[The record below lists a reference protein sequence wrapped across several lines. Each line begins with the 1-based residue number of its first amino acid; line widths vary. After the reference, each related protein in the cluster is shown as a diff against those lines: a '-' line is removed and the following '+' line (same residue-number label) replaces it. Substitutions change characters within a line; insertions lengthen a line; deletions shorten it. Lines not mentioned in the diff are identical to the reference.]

1 VVRLGAALT
10 ADVGPALVAADPDF
24 DLLGEPSAA
33 GATNGDRPP
42 GRRSRELHQREI
54 VCNPLPGTAIEGQRI
69 ATLLGVVPW
78 LQGEVLERALKAHAS
93 PWILHLATHGCF
105 LSDQD
110 IQPQAT
116 AGVGQLRG
124 PGMENPMLRSF
135 LPTSGFN
142 TWQKQG
148 HLPEEAEDGMLTAE
162 DVTGMNLHGTA
173 LVVLSAC
180 DTGMGALKPGEGVY
194 GLRRA
199 FVLAGAQTLVMSLWK
214 VSDLATAVLMERFY
228 THLMDRDQAVGRDE
242 ALRLAQ
248 EDLRQVTVGELRAN
262 WPLEELIARLT
273 GEDAERQ
280 FAMRAW
286 LRDRPDAERPF
297 DHPYFWGAF
306 ICQGQTAP
314 LSPAAGFSTLNSRQ
328 L

>member
-1 VVRLGAALT
+1 
-10 ADVGPALVAADPDF
+10 
-24 DLLGEPSAA
+24 
-33 GATNGDRPP
+33 
-42 GRRSRELHQREI
+42 
-54 VCNPLPGTAIEGQRI
+54 
-69 ATLLGVVPW
+69 
-78 LQGEVLERALKAHAS
+78 
-93 PWILHLATHGCF
+93 
-105 LSDQD
+105 
-110 IQPQAT
+110 
-116 AGVGQLRG
+116 
-124 PGMENPMLRSF
+124 
-135 LPTSGFN
+135 
-142 TWQKQG
+142 
-148 HLPEEAEDGMLTAE
+148 
-162 DVTGMNLHGTA
+162 
-173 LVVLSAC
+173 
-180 DTGMGALKPGEGVY
+180 MGALKPGEGVY

-199 FVLAGAQTLVMSLWK
+199 FVLAGAQTLVMSLWA

-248 EDLRQVTVGELRAN
+248 DDLRHVTVGELRAN

-273 GEDAERQ
+273 EKDENEERQ

-286 LRDRPDAERPF
+286 LRARSDAERPF